1 MFYSWFSVTPF
12 FLILMDII
20 YPLINCFFL
29 YLRFSNESGFVSMGN
44 ARCSEISY
52 SSFNSTTA
60 HQKTSL
66 SFIDSTPTP
75 GDMPLSIMSD
85 FANDMSLKLPSP
97 PGKTL
102 GISMANVVQQSMK
115 QVSTSSSSNFFEQN
129 SSATKMI
136 GSNGKLSQAF
146 SSSTIKEAEQRT
158 ETSSMKIESSSMQS
172 FSSKSSQRNVSQTVM
187 MGGNLSS
194 MKNIMSTQSNLME
207 NGSEGMDCPLS
218 LMPPALPVKTRK
230 PKVGSQCDSLNE
242 SGLCSL
248 NSTMDDQSIEYRL
261 VMFWRYFNYIHFQD

>member
-1 MFYSWFSVTPF
+1 MKQ
-12 FLILMDII
+12 II
-20 YPLINCFFL
+20 YFWNICINCFSLF
-29 YLRFSNESGFVSMGN
+29 LRFSNESGFVSMGN

-97 PGKTL
+97 PGKNL

-129 SSATKMI
+129 SSSTKMI

-146 SSSTIKEAEQRT
+146 SSSTIKEAEQRM
-158 ETSSMKIESSSMQS
+158 ESMKIESSSMQS
-172 FSSKSSQRNVSQTVM
+172 FSSTSSQRNVSQTVM

-194 MKNIMSTQSNLME
+194 MKNIMSTQSNLMDK
-207 NGSEGMDCPLS
+207 GSEGIDSPLS

-230 PKVGSQCDSLNE
+230 LKVGSQCDSLNE

-261 VMFWRYFNYIHFQD
+261 VTLYFSF